1 MNKNMLT
8 ALAASHFKTTISV
21 NQAWSVNGEKDAG
34 KGKRATATAQFGS
47 TCLDVNAKGGGVGS
61 W

>member
-1 MNKNMLT
+1 MLT